1 MTSEKMIEASRR
13 QFLRF
18 IATSPLLSQAF
29 GQDAAKLTNPKDALS
44 VFDFEPL
51 AKQVLPPAHL
61 GYMLSGVDDD
71 LTLKAN
77 RDGMQ
82 RFYIRPRRLVD
93 TTKLDTRTELFGQT
107 LESPIYISAVGALKM
122 FHAEGELA
130 AARAASAKK
139 SEMMLSTQ
147 TSIAVEDVVKAAGK
161 PIWYQLYTAP
171 RWNATE
177 SIVKRAEQAG
187 CKVMMFTVDLL
198 GGRNT
203 ETASR
208 MRRLD
213 TRDCTSCHGP
223 GGPGSVPRPMM
234 RDLETASPLT
244 PNNSLTWDRI
254 DRLKKI
260 SSMKVVVKGI
270 DTAEDALLAR
280 EHGADGVLVSNH
292 GGRSAETGR
301 GTIEALEEVVNAVG
315 PSMPVLVDGG
325 FRRGTDVF
333 KALALGARA
342 VGIGR
347 PYVWGLSTFG
357 QAGVERVLEIMNAEL
372 AMSMRQ
378 FGTPSIKAITRA
390 SVGKRG

>member
-1 MTSEKMIEASRR
+1 MAVPIMLTDSRR

-18 IATSPLLSQAF
+18 VASSPLLSQAF
-29 GQDAAKLTNPKDALS
+29 GQDAAKLTNPKDALN

-82 RFYIRPRRLVD
+82 RFYIRPHRLVD
-93 TTKLDTRTELFGQT
+93 TTKLDMSTELFGEK
-107 LESPIYISAVGALKM
+107 LDSPIYISAVGALKM
-122 FHAEGELA
+122 FHNDGEAA

-139 SEMMLSTQ
+139 SAMLLSTQ
-147 TSIAVEDVVKAAGK
+147 SSLSVEDVIKAAGK
-161 PIWYQLYTAP
+161 PIWFQLYVAP
-171 RWNATE
+171 RWTATE

-187 CKVMMFTVDLL
+187 CKMIAFTVDLL
-198 GGRNT
+198 GGRNQ
-203 ETASR
+203 ETATR

-223 GGPGSVPRPMM
+223 GGPGSVLRPMV
-234 RDLETASPLT
+234 RDLETVSPLT
-244 PNNSLTWDRI
+244 PGNSLTWDKI

-260 SSMKVVVKGI
+260 TSMKVLVKGLE
-270 DTAEDALLAR
+270 TPEDALLAKQ
-280 EHGADGVLVSNH
+280 HGADGVIISNH
-292 GGRSAETGR
+292 GGRASETGR
-301 GTIEALEEVVNAVG
+301 GTIEDLEDVVNAVG
-315 PSMPVLVDGG
+315 PQFPVLVDGG

-347 PYVWGLSTFG
+347 PYIWGLSTFG
-357 QAGVERVLEIMNAEL
+357 QAGVERVLDIMNAEL

-378 FGTPSIKAITRA
+378 FGTPSLKQITRA